1 MKAAMRFLMVFL
13 ALAGAGT
20 SAWADR
26 GHIHF
31 GVTVGP
37 YWGPWYF
44 PPPAYYYPPV
54 VVERPTP
61 PVIIQQ
67 PAPQIAAPTPYWYF
81 CRPANAY
88 YPYVKECPSG
98 WERVPA
104 QPPGQQ

>member
-1 MKAAMRFLMVFL
+1 MMKSAMRLLMVFL
-13 ALAGAGT
+13 ALAGMGA

-54 VVERPTP
+54 VVERSTP
-61 PVIIQQ
+61 LYVQPQ
-67 PAPQIAAPTPYWYF
+67 PAQAVAPQPSYWYF
-81 CRPANAY
+81 CRAANAY
-88 YPYVKECPSG
+88 YPYVRECPAG
-98 WERVPA
+98 WERVLP
-104 QPPGQQ
+104 QPGQP